1 MNRKLINAG
10 VVFSILFSVVTL
22 FGNMQF
28 NNQNISIYHYFIL
41 ITICYLFYA
50 ILKIDFDKER
60 NYTYILYGSGILF
73 IAVLVDLFYV
83 RVLKTGSIQ
92 TSHYALV
99 LFVFLQSLLLASED
113 RESSPKRE
121 SWLSISELRIWNFSR

>member
-1 MNRKLINAG
+1 
-10 VVFSILFSVVTL
+10 
-22 FGNMQF
+22 
-28 NNQNISIYHYFIL
+28 
-41 ITICYLFYA
+41 FYA

-60 NYTYILYGSGILF
+60 NYAYILYGSGILF

-99 LFVFLQSLLLASED
+99 LFVFLQSLLLASERSRKFAETRELALNLRTSNLELFEMKEQLVQKIED
-113 RESSPKRE
+113 R
-121 SWLSISELRIWNFSR
+121 